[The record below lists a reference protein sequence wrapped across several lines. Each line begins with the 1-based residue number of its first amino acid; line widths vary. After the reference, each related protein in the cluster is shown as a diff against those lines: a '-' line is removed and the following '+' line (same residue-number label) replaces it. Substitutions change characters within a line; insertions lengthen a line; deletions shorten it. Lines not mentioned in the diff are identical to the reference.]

1 MTALEVSEG
10 ILILA
15 CVLVLFLLIWLWV
28 RRRLLASRYS
38 LSIGAVRTPG
48 SPLWRLG
55 LLRLG
60 SSGLEWFSLVG
71 ITTRPRYRWERRGLD
86 VSTPQGEVDIPGL
99 HGAVEVHLHHD
110 DGARLADLALDVGVY
125 TALRSWLES
134 APPGRGVNV
143 A

>member
-1 MTALEVSEG
+1 MSAFEVSE
-10 ILILA
+10 IVLLLA
-15 CVLVLFLLIWLWV
+15 CALVVLLFVWLWV

-38 LSIGAVRTPG
+38 LSLGAVRTPK

-60 SSGLEWFSLVG
+60 NSGLEWFSLFG
-71 ITTRPRYRWERRGLD
+71 ITTRPRYRWERRGLE
-86 VSTPQGEVDIPGL
+86 VSTPKGEVDMPGL
-99 HGAVEVHLHHD
+99 HDAVEVRLTHD
-110 DGARLADLALDVGVY
+110 DGDRLADIAVDVGVY